1 MEIFH
6 NSIWGTVCDNGW
18 DINDARVVCRQL
30 GFPNVDSAP
39 HSAHFGAG
47 SGKVWLDDVNCL
59 GNEASIE
66 NCLQP
71 NAWGS
76 HNCRHSK
83 DASIICS
90 SKLCPHLQVPFY
102 LSLLIADIFIIFSLI

>member
-1 MEIFH
+1 VEVFH
-6 NSIWGTVCDNGW
+6 NGIWGTVCDNGW

-30 GFPNVDSAP
+30 GFPNVDSVP
-39 HSAHFGAG
+39 HSARFGGG
-47 SGKVWLDDVNCL
+47 SGKIWLDDVNCL

-76 HNCRHSK
+76 HNCGHSK